1 MQIKRFKII
10 KIKEGKESKN
20 PSLIFI
26 RTPKPNNI
34 STESPP
40 DEIIKIG

>member
-20 PSLIFI
+20 PSFIFI
-26 RTPKPNNI
+26 RTPKPNNM
-34 STESPP
+34 SSASPP
-40 DEIIKIG
+40 EEIIKIG